1 MIGPIPVGSTHAAMS
16 SVARN
21 AFRRGARL
29 RRNSRVSIVN
39 SIFMGYRNMI
49 MFDGDSVLLASGVPT
64 ASFPNTTTGMIFR
77 NNLIVNSAAGAAAGS
92 SNNGLVEV
100 ASGNAALLPSFDAWI
115 KDAQNAN
122 KIDVV
127 PYTAGTVLVDPKN
140 PTAPNFRPV
149 SGSPALT
156 GASFSYNRLTP
167 YGVLN
172 GYRTLESASNIM
184 SYPNPA
190 TGFTTLSFSNSQPF
204 AAEIVITDMQGRV
217 VRSLGSRNFG
227 TGSQQVEVKLDGLT
241 NGMYF
246 INLNAAQG
254 RISHRIM
261 VAR

>member
-1 MIGPIPVGSTHAAMS
+1 
-16 SVARN
+16 
-21 AFRRGARL
+21 
-29 RRNSRVSIVN
+29 
-39 SIFMGYRNMI
+39 
-49 MFDGDSVLLASGVPT
+49 
-64 ASFPNTTTGMIFR
+64 
-77 NNLIVNSAAGAAAGS
+77 
-92 SNNGLVEV
+92 
-100 ASGNAALLPSFDAWI
+100 
-115 KDAQNAN
+115 
-122 KIDVV
+122 V
-127 PYTAGTVLVDPKN
+127 PYTAGTVLVDPTN
-140 PTAPNFRPV
+140 RTAPNFRPV
-149 SGSPALT
+149 AGSPALS

-227 TGSQQVEVKLDGLT
+227 TGNQQVEVKLEGLT